1 MKTVYLDKEYM
12 NKNSKTKYIC
22 FGIGAL
28 LIFLVCMILMF
39 INGNKQEKAACIY
52 SYGVLIKEIPLS
64 ETGDCEFTVNCPDG
78 YNLIMVENC
87 KICVKESD
95 CPDKTCVKTGFT
107 DSSFKPVICMPHRLE
122 IVIKDETKA
131 DGVTG

>member
-1 MKTVYLDKEYM
+1 MGIM
-12 NKNSKTKYIC
+12 NKNAKTKYIC

-28 LIFLVCMILMF
+28 LIFSICMVLLF
-39 INGNKQEKAACIY
+39 INSGRQEKIACIY
-52 SYGVLIKEIPLS
+52 SYGILVKEIPLS
-64 ETGDCEFTVNCPDG
+64 GTEDCEFTVNCPEG
-78 YNLIMVENC
+78 YNLIKIENG
-87 KICVKESD
+87 KISVTESD

-122 IVIKDETKA
+122 IVIKDVTEE

>member
-1 MKTVYLDKEYM
+1 M
-12 NKNSKTKYIC
+12 NKNAKTKYIC

-28 LIFLVCMILMF
+28 LIFSVCMAMLF
-39 INGNKQEKAACIY
+39 INSGKQERTACIY
-52 SYGVLIKEIPLS
+52 SYGLLIKEIQLS
-64 ETGDCEFTVNCPDG
+64 GAGDCEFIVNCPDG
-78 YNLIMVENC
+78 YNLIKIEDG

-107 DSSFKPVICMPHRLE
+107 DSSFRPVICMPHRLE
-122 IVIKDETKA
+122 IVIKDGNES

>member
-1 MKTVYLDKEYM
+1 M

-22 FGIGAL
+22 FGIGVF
-28 LIFLVCMILMF
+28 LIFLVCMILLF
-39 INGNKQEKAACIY
+39 INGNKQEKTACIY
-52 SYGVLIKEIPLS
+52 SYGVLIKAIPLS
-64 ETGDCEFTVNCPDG
+64 GAGDCEFTVNCSEG
-78 YNLIMVENC
+78 YNLIKIENGR
-87 KICVKESD
+87 ICVKEAD

-122 IVIKDETKA
+122 IVIKDVTDA

>member
-1 MKTVYLDKEYM
+1 M
-12 NKNSKTKYIC
+12 NKKAKIKYIC
-22 FGIGAL
+22 FGIGVL
-28 LIFLVCMILMF
+28 LIFSACVALMF
-39 INGNKQEKAACIY
+39 INSGKQEKTACIY

-64 ETGDCEFTVNCPDG
+64 GTDDCEFTVNCTEG
-78 YNLIMVENC
+78 YNIVRVENG

-95 CPDKTCVKTGFT
+95 CPDKTCIKTGFT

-122 IVIKDETKA
+122 IVIKDGSEA